1 MVHAVAVTAPATI
14 SVVSDRPMPIL
25 RDDCILVKTV
35 SVGLNPTDWKAV
47 LRSQPTVTVG
57 CDYSGI
63 VEAIGPGVKKAFRV
77 GDRIC
82 GTIHGSNPTHPED
95 GAFTEYAL
103 ALGDLQIAIPER
115 LSFQE
120 AATLGVGL
128 STIGQSLYQ
137 SLQLAPIDH
146 PLTQPEP
153 ILIYGGSSATGT
165 IAIQFA
171 KLSGYEVITTCSPDH
186 EELVKSRGAD
196 RVFDYKEPG
205 AAEKIREYTE
215 NRLMLVMDTIS
226 TEETA
231 AFCGRAMSTQGGDYT
246 AILDVKVPRED
257 VRSRWTLAYT
267 CAGKAFTY
275 RDTTIPAISE
285 DRAFAEE
292 WMEKA
297 AKVVADGRVVPH
309 PVRQGLNGLH
319 GVIEGLHAMREG
331 KVRGCKLIYNVDET
345 VGI

>member
-1 MVHAVAVTAPATI
+1 MIQAVAVTAPATM
-14 SVVSDRPMPIL
+14 SVVNDRPMPIL

-35 SVGLNPTDWKAV
+35 SVGLNPTDWKTV
-47 LRSQPTVTVG
+47 LRSKSTVTVG

-77 GDRIC
+77 GDRVC
-82 GTIHGSNPTHPED
+82 GPIHGSNPNHPED
-95 GAFTEYAL
+95 GAFSEYAL
-103 ALGDLQIAIPER
+103 AHGDLQIAIPER

-120 AATLGVGL
+120 AATLGVSL
-128 STIGQSLYQ
+128 FTIGQSLYQ
-137 SLQLAPIDH
+137 SLQLAPIDQ

-153 ILIYGGSSATGT
+153 ILIYGGASATGT

-196 RVFDYKEPG
+196 KVFDYKEPG
-205 AAEKIREYTE
+205 AAEKIRDYSGD
-215 NRLMLVMDTIS
+215 RLRLVMDTIS

-231 AFCGRAMSTQGGDYT
+231 AFCGRALSTQGGDYT
-246 AILDVKVPRED
+246 AILKVKVPRED

-267 CAGKAFTY
+267 CMGKEFTY
-275 RDTTIPAISE
+275 RGATIPAIPQ
-285 DRAFAEE
+285 DRAFAVE
-292 WMEKA
+292 WIEKA
-297 AKVVADGRVVPH
+297 AKVVADGRIVPH
-309 PVRQGLNGLH
+309 PVQLGPNGLH
-319 GVIEGLHAMREG
+319 GVIEGLHALREG

-345 VGI
+345 VA